1 MKKIFISL
9 LILGQMVTV
18 VQTKGA
24 PLASTMATQKSDTE
38 MTGIKKFSTLKEAGE
53 DYAKALQEIS
63 NYGSRE
69 MLKTIN
75 PSVDQY
81 VNEKKDEKLAKKWE
95 ESNTMLIEQFEVSV
109 HKINENQDK
118 GEVIFLIKGYDEEA
132 MNQYLNDNSKK
143 YAKVNRLK
151 GEVSIDIEKYI
162 ELQHEYLSKTKKIN
176 LATSTVNFVK
186 ENGSWKVL
194 EDAK

>member
-38 MTGIKKFSTLKEAGE
+38 TTGIKKFSTLKEAGE

-81 VNEKKDEKLAKKWE
+81 VNEKKDEKLARKWE

>member
-24 PLASTMATQKSDTE
+24 PLASTMTTQKSDTE
-38 MTGIKKFSTLKEAGE
+38 TTGIKKFSTLKEAGE

>member
-1 MKKIFISL
+1 MKKILMSL
-9 LILGQMVTV
+9 LILGQLTMVI
-18 VQTKGA
+18 QTKGA
-24 PLASTMATQKSDTE
+24 PLASTMSTTSPD
-38 MTGIKKFSTLKEAGE
+38 GVKKFATLKEAGE

-75 PSVDQY
+75 PAVDQY
-81 VNEKKDEKLAKKWE
+81 VSEKKDEKLAKKWE

-109 HKINENQDK
+109 YKVNENQNK
-118 GEVIFLIKGYDEEA
+118 GEIVFLIKGYDEEA
-132 MNQYLNDNSKK
+132 MNKYLDDNSSK

-162 ELQHEYLSKTKKIN
+162 DMQHSYLSKTKKIN

-194 EDAK
+194 EK